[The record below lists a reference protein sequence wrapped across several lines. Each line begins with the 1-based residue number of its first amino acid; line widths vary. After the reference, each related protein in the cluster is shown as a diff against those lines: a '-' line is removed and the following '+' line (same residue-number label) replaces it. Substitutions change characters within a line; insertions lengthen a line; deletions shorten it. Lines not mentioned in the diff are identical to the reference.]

1 MRAGAGAAFIIMPP
15 CASPPMASSSPS
27 GVFFPLGNA
36 STAGK
41 AKHLRYPQPFGREA
55 PVRPERHE
63 PPSIPPV
70 RRLLTRGLVHRLPP
84 SPCFRRQQQPPQ
96 QSTL

>member
-1 MRAGAGAAFIIMPP
+1 
-15 CASPPMASSSPS
+15 MASSSPS

-41 AKHLRYPQPFGREA
+41 ASYLRYPQPSGHEA

-63 PPSIPPV
+63 PTSIHSV
-70 RRLLTRGLVHRLPP
+70 RGY
-84 SPCFRRQQQPPQ
+84 
-96 QSTL
+96 

>member
-1 MRAGAGAAFIIMPP
+1 MRAEAGAAFIIMPP

-63 PPSIPPV
+63 PTSIHSV
-70 RRLLTRGLVHRLPP
+70 RRHLIRGLVQRLPRC
-84 SPCFRRQQQPPQ
+84 PCWLRQQEPPQ
-96 QSTL
+96 QSNL